1 MARKKT
7 LTALF
12 DLLGAGGLLAAGIA
26 LLNATSILPVLPQA
40 HAVQLFSLAF
50 FGAVTAFGIARTLE
64 IAQALRARPLTRRA
78 PVEQAAA
85 ETAPTAVE
93 PTPTPNP
100 FQRAA

>member
-26 LLNATSILPVLPQA
+26 LLDATSILPVLPQA
-40 HAVQLFSLAF
+40 DALQLFSLAF
-50 FGAVTAFGIARTLE
+50 FGAVTAFGIARTLQ
-64 IAQALRARPLTRRA
+64 IAQALRERPLARRA
-78 PVEQAAA
+78 PVEQAA
-85 ETAPTAVE
+85 PTVVE
-93 PTPTPNP
+93 PTPAPNP